1 MNLTGLLLLSLL
13 VPPCGPQA
21 ERDVRG
27 YVISLQEKT
36 LTIRAESQAGSSTKL
51 MEIMLEAAEAPGG
64 AAVWNDRLVI
74 TLPKSSALLICSLRE
89 KKLLSRQS
97 LPDFPSPRG
106 AAYDPEGHLWMLSA
120 NSLAEIQFTPD
131 GHFNPI
137 HHRGDFSDPRHLLIL
152 PDGYFYIAENGA
164 PAAVK
169 ILDSKLSLLE
179 TIPLQ
184 QPATGLQICPTGEI
198 QCLFEKEPPRTL
210 KSPPPPPIKA
220 PASKG
225 E

>member
-1 MNLTGLLLLSLL
+1 MNLTGLLFLSLL

-21 ERDVRG
+21 ERGVTG
-27 YVISLQEKT
+27 YVISQQEKT
-36 LTIRAESQAGSSTKL
+36 LSIQAESQGGKSVKL
-51 MEIMLEAAEAPGG
+51 MDITLEAAEAPGG

-74 TLPKSSALLICSLRE
+74 TLPKSAALLICSLRE

-106 AAYDPEGHLWMLSA
+106 AAYDPQGRLWMLSA

-137 HHRGDFSDPRHLLIL
+137 HHRGDFSDPRHLMIL
-152 PDGYFYIAENGA
+152 PGGHFYIAENGPA
-164 PAAVK
+164 AAVK

-179 TIPLQ
+179 TISLQ
-184 QPATGLQICPTGEI
+184 QPATGLQISPTGEI
-198 QCLFEKEPPRTL
+198 QCLFAKEPPLTL
-210 KSPPPPPIKA
+210 KSPPPPPTKA
-220 PASKG
+220 PEATG
-225 E
+225 G